1 MALRDAT
8 DVDRCQ
14 TSKERFYR
22 RSTVVSSISLGLQ
35 AIFLVAPALFALLYS
50 LFAFRGGFDREE
62 YPTKRWAVARKC
74 GNVAFF
80 CWCIYISFTWVI
92 LNRTEILDFTSAG
105 LLSEISFRVFA
116 ISIGAASILP
126 LIGSFLLYMLV
137 FGWVDRRT
145 RKEPF
150 SLLSYLRLSL
160 ALWLWSSNRVLFI
173 LAMIMSQT
181 FFCTF
186 DGKSFGI
193 NIVNSVLILSSGFFV
208 FSYSFSISIR
218 LFRLS
223 VPLDNPQLRSKAD
236 YFAKELGVMVKR
248 LVRMRTFDVPI
259 ANAFA
264 LSNGDIYLSDRVL
277 DSFETE
283 ETEAVL
289 AHEVAH
295 MPHIKKYSQ
304 VRLAFSFI
312 FFVLALGVF
321 PLAFGKVSDIRYVF
335 VIMVMGG
342 PLMLWLMS
350 REKGFQ
356 RKCETQA
363 DAVAASLAGSEAYA
377 KALARLHSINLTPVK
392 FSEREGQYLSH
403 PSFEERVDNVTK
415 ADDSVIIADN
425 VPIPS
430 DSSNREGTIWD
441 K

>member
-1 MALRDAT
+1 M
-8 DVDRCQ
+8 
-14 TSKERFYR
+14 
-22 RSTVVSSISLGLQ
+22 STITIGLQ

-50 LFAFRGGFDREE
+50 FIAFRGRFESED
-62 YPTKRWAVARKC
+62 YPTKRWAVARIC

-80 CWCIYISFTWVI
+80 CWCIYLAFTWVI
-92 LNRTEILDFTSAG
+92 LNRIEILDFTSAG

-116 ISIGAASILP
+116 ISIGAVSILP
-126 LIGSFLLYMLV
+126 LIGSFSLYMLV
-137 FGWVDRRT
+137 FGWADRRT

-160 ALWLWSSNRVLFI
+160 AMWLWSSNRLLLIVAL
-173 LAMIMSQT
+173 IMSQT
-181 FFCTF
+181 FFFTF

-193 NIVNSVLILSSGFFV
+193 NIVNSILILSSGFLA
-208 FSYSFSISIR
+208 FSYSFPISLR

-236 YFAKELGVMVKR
+236 DFAKELGVTVKR
-248 LVRMRTFDVPI
+248 LFRMRTFDIPI

-264 LSNGDIYLSDRVL
+264 SSNGNIHLSDRVL
-277 DSFETE
+277 DSFEAE

-295 MPHIKKYSQ
+295 LPHIKKYSQ

-321 PLAFGKVSDIRYVF
+321 PLAFGNVPDIRYVF
-335 VIMVMGG
+335 VFMVMGG
-342 PLMLWLMS
+342 PFILWLVS
-350 REKGFQ
+350 KEKEFQ

-363 DAVAASLAGSEAYA
+363 DAIAASLAGSEAYA
-377 KALARLHSINLTPVK
+377 KALALLHAINLTPVK
-392 FSEREGQYLSH
+392 FSVREGQYLSH
-403 PSFEERVDNVTK
+403 PSFEERVNNVSK
-415 ADDSVIIADN
+415 ANDSVVMADN
-425 VPIPS
+425 VPPS
-430 DSSNREGTIWD
+430 GSANREGTTR